1 MKTKDIEKIV
11 EGCVQH
17 KAWAQK
23 SLYDLYAPKMMG
35 LCLRYTKN
43 KSDAEDIFQ
52 EGFIKVFE
60 NIHQLK
66 KVETLEWW
74 MKKIFINEALQ
85 LFKQRKKIDFAHD
98 YNATHLPTREM
109 DGVLQ
114 RLGVEEITRLIQEL
128 PSGMQMIVNL
138 YIIEGYPHKEIAELL
153 GISEGT
159 TKSQLHDARKI
170 LQKKLI
176 QNYQILSE

>member
-1 MKTKDIEKIV
+1 MKAGNIQKIV
-11 EGCVQH
+11 KGCVQH
-17 KAWAQK
+17 KGWAQK
-23 SLYDLYAPKMMG
+23 ELYDLYAPKMLG

-43 KSDAEDIFQ
+43 KSDAEDVFQ
-52 EGFIKVFE
+52 EGFIKIFE
-60 NIHQLK
+60 KIHQLK
-66 KVETLEWW
+66 KMETLEWW

-85 LFKQRKKIDFAHD
+85 LFKQRKNTNFAHD
-98 YNATHLPTREM
+98 YISTHLPTHET
-109 DGVLQ
+109 DGILQ

-138 YIIEGYPHKEIAELL
+138 YIIEGYPHREIAELL